1 MTALLVMEIE
11 RECVDRNIRKEC
23 DRNCEK
29 CNLVLPDKEVLDA
42 YDEVI
47 QMLKR
52 QDDDLR

>member
-1 MTALLVMEIE
+1 MTTLLVMEIE
-11 RECVDRNIRKEC
+11 RECVNRNIRKEC